1 VSTNDGVQPEVNDY
15 TVNRGLSGDS
25 PASDRST
32 SKISGKKAD
41 SSSTWNNGY
50 YKHNNIS
57 ASSLGKK
64 KKGSADKLLQIG
76 SPTGFEHG
84 LHVEYHHE
92 SGVFLVRIDTI
103 YKCLR
108 LCVEGSDSTWSIMN
122 CRAWLH

>member
-1 VSTNDGVQPEVNDY
+1 VAFLKGKFVKLGSQVSTNDGVQPEVNDY
-15 TVNRGLSGDS
+15 RDSSRLSGDS

-32 SKISGKKAD
+32 SKLAGKKAD

-64 KKGSADKLLQIG
+64 KKGTALQIG
-76 SPTGFEHG
+76 SPTEFEHG

-92 SGVFLVRIDTI
+92 SGMFLVRIDVI
-103 YKCLR
+103 
-108 LCVEGSDSTWSIMN
+108 
-122 CRAWLH
+122 